1 MDITGKLVNVVRDIR
16 SRKLH
21 ITFQIE
27 EEPVEELNDLAKLE
41 KLNIIAKKFTEK
53 RSLNANSYFHLLCD
67 KLADK
72 LMVSNHCCKN
82 MLICSYGQKE
92 YQDGEMVT
100 LRTNIPIENMQ
111 ENEFLHCE
119 AYDFEY
125 DEEGNEYVCYIV
137 YRGSHT
143 YDTKEMSRLIQGTVE
158 ECSKQ
163 GIPTMTPKELER
175 LLERWQI
182 KGSAS

>member
-1 MDITGKLVNVVRDIR
+1 METVGKLVNFTRDIR
-16 SRKLH
+16 TMKLNL
-21 ITFQIE
+21 TFQIE
-27 EEPVEELNDLAKLE
+27 DEPTEELEELVKLD
-41 KLNIIAKKFTEK
+41 KLNIIAKAFKEK
-53 RSLNANSYFHLLCD
+53 RSLNANSYFHTLCD

-72 LMVSNHCCKN
+72 LDISNHCCKN

-92 YQDGEMVT
+92 YEDGEMVT
-100 LRTNIPIENMQ
+100 LRTNIPIEKMQ
-111 ENEFLHCE
+111 EKEFLHCQP
-119 AYDFEY
+119 YDFEY
-125 DEEGNEYVCYIV
+125 DDDGNEYVMYIV

-175 LLERWQI
+175 LLGKWQR
-182 KGSAS
+182 S